1 MLFGMNSTASLPEA
15 VSSTS
20 LLLWDPVYDN
30 RLTTGSQEAP
40 IALKSF
46 AQNLKTVTGR
56 QKGCKSGQR
65 MRNRGS
71 ASRAALQFTQD
82 DAW

>member
-56 QKGCKSGQR
+56 QKGCKSGQKDPQPR
-65 MRNRGS
+65 LSQQSCSPVHPR
-71 ASRAALQFTQD
+71 
-82 DAW
+82 